1 LCEEAVT
8 DGPIRTV
15 KDLPV
20 PDFCALMG
28 GPGVGVQIGPF
39 DVRLN
44 VGVPEILPAL
54 WKLYAD
60 YPLLEEGE
68 RVYSIHARLDGITA
82 WRRPL
87 RRVRF
92 SVDSFPLHEDLPR
105 AQALT
110 VLEWGL
116 NLVIALRF
124 HCFLLLHA
132 AVLERDGRALLLPAA
147 PGHGKS
153 TLCTAL
159 AHRGWRLLSDEFGIL
174 RPADLDLAA
183 IPRPIPLK
191 NESIEIIR
199 DFAPEAI
206 WGPKIHGTRKGT
218 VAHVAPPTNSVE
230 RSAEPSRCRW
240 LVFPRWQS
248 GASLEL
254 SEVPLSV
261 AFMRLATNAFNY
273 ETQGERGF
281 RAVQRVIASSRCYEL
296 VYSNLD
302 EAVTAL
308 DRMALSDVEAA

>member
-1 LCEEAVT
+1 VT
-8 DGPIRTV
+8 NGSIRTV

-20 PDFCALMG
+20 RDFCARIA
-28 GPGVGVQIGPF
+28 GPGLGVHIGPF

-44 VGVPEILPAL
+44 VSVPEILPPL

-60 YPLLEEGE
+60 YPLLGEGE
-68 RVYSIHARLDGITA
+68 RVYSIHARLEGITA

-92 SVDSFPLHEDLPR
+92 SVDSFSLHEDLPR
-105 AQALT
+105 PQALT
-110 VLEWGL
+110 ILEWGL

-124 HCFLLLHA
+124 HCYLMLHA

-159 AHRGWRLLSDEFGIL
+159 AHRGWRLLSDEFGLL
-174 RPADLDLAA
+174 RPTNLDLVP

-191 NESIEIIR
+191 NESIDIIR
-199 DFAPEAI
+199 DFAPEAV
-206 WGPKIHGTRKGT
+206 WGPEVHGTRKGT
-218 VAHVAPPTNSVE
+218 VAHVAPPANSVE
-230 RSAEPSRCRW
+230 RSAEPARCRW

-248 GASLEL
+248 GAALKF
-254 SEVPLSV
+254 SEAPPSV

-273 ETQGERGF
+273 ETQGEGGF

-302 EAVTAL
+302 EAVTAM
-308 DRMALSDVEAA
+308 DRMALSDFETA